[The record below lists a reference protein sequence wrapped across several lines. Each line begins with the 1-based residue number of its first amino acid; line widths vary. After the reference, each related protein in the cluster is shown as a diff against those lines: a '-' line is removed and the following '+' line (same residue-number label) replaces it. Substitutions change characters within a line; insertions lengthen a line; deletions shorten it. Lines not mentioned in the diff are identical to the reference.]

1 MNPPLGK
8 KSGIIGF
15 KKKQILGAKG
25 MEIDLGASHLTIGH
39 VIILINPKQNYSE
52 QFFYP
57 PPLANFSKF
66 FRFFIWEAPL
76 NIV

>member
-8 KSGIIGF
+8 KSGTIGF
-15 KKKQILGAKG
+15 FKKQILGAKG

-57 PPLANFSKF
+57 PPWQIFPNFSVF
-66 FRFFIWEAPL
+66 LFGRLP
-76 NIV
+76 